1 MVGFPHLCEFTR
13 GEPILMMSR
22 LGFSPTNCYSL
33 VFFVAVLMMVDNCF
47 FWGSPIINP
56 KPLYFGWTRGKQDAP
71 AFFLAKDCHFWAEN
85 TWDFVSLLKTFL
97 WKLRITHQSA
107 ESSTWYIVCWEQQ
120 EKLEGQLPLQS
131 FVLGTD
137 RDRYWGRDSWSKPR
151 ISQNPRHWRFCVW
164 SLDLGW
170 DVLGQS
176 APFDP
181 QILGHIMSYLST
193 GCLCQKVGPLVSF
206 HGR

>member
-1 MVGFPHLCEFTR
+1 M
-13 GEPILMMSR
+13 
-22 LGFSPTNCYSL
+22 
-33 VFFVAVLMMVDNCF
+33 
-47 FWGSPIINP
+47 NP
-56 KPLYFGWTRGKQDAP
+56 RKTGCSGW
-71 AFFLAKDCHFWAEN
+71 FFLAKDCHFWAEN

-107 ESSTWYIVCWEQQ
+107 KSSTWYIVCWEQQ

-137 RDRYWGRDSWSKPR
+137 RERYWGRDSWSKPR
-151 ISQNPRHWRFCVW
+151 ISQNPIHWRRFCVW

-176 APFDP
+176 SPFDP
-181 QILGHIMSYLST
+181 QVLGHIYLLVVCVRKLVHWWLSMVDRCEGISFFLLENISYVRIVCT
-193 GCLCQKVGPLVSF
+193 HIYIHIICMYMYV
-206 HGR
+206 